1 MSFDGKILLIHF
13 IRNIKSL
20 LFFRLMHFFS
30 CCFLSASQVFFQL
43 SSLLS
48 LASWFKTMISA
59 ILLKLA
65 YSVSYVIA
73 DVMFIND
80 LSEHSII
87 WSFHLGIAQRLL
99 SVVSGISSM
108 LIPLIPSFAKRS
120 AWSFHLS
127 LL

>member
-1 MSFDGKILLIHF
+1 MSFVSKILLMYF
-13 IRNIKSL
+13 IRNIRSL
-20 LFFRLMHFFS
+20 LFFRLIHFFP

-48 LASWFKTMISA
+48 LASWFETIISA
-59 ILLKLA
+59 VLLKLA

-87 WSFHLGIAQRLL
+87 WSFHLGIARRLP

-108 LIPLIPSFAKRS
+108 LNPLIPSFAKRS
-120 AWSFHLS
+120 AWSFYLS